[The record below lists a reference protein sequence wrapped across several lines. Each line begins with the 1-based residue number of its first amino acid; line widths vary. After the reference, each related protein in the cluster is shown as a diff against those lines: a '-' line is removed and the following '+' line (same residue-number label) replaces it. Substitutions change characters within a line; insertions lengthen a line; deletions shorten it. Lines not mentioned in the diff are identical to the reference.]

1 VFSGGNV
8 NRRQWRTC
16 GSARMRF
23 GMSERKKWTESDA
36 QYLVETLKADRPDLW
51 EIYIQG
57 EIHDKTVHDDS
68 AQWIRMTMRKLF
80 PEPSFDELTDLKF
93 LFRDVVRRQLGLED

>member
-1 VFSGGNV
+1 
-8 NRRQWRTC
+8 
-16 GSARMRF
+16 
-23 GMSERKKWTESDA
+23 MSERKKWTESDV

-57 EIHDKTVHDDS
+57 EIRDKAVPDDA
-68 AQWIRMTMRKLF
+68 AQWIRMTMHRLF
-80 PEPSFDELTDLKF
+80 PEPSFDERTDLLS